1 MSMLA
6 PVCRRNSNVK
16 PEQAIKNRKRAER
29 FRILIIGRANSGK
42 TTILKRVCNS
52 TEDPE
57 ILDGTQQPIDPS
69 ILKPAAS
76 RGLHEIENEMIFKKE
91 LSRVKNFIKNRAH
104 GIHLKD
110 RIHVIWY
117 CIPLND
123 SRPVTKAEI
132 EFFSECGT
140 GHVPVVVLFTKFDA
154 FDDRAFQL
162 LQREKGYDDPNPYVP
177 ERAQQLF
184 EEMRSKLPIFNF
196 KYKPKGYVALRDM
209 DKANADCSRLLEVT
223 AEALDDDTLQL
234 LFVATQ
240 QITLKLCTTH
250 AIEKLILRMESVN
263 KLSIKQVESLILRWY
278 PHILREFREKYVIT
292 VNNSNYTK
300 MILLSQ
306 IQLTNYRYLD
316 GEIFVKLI
324 LNILLNLLNTSIE
337 NTGMVCCALYAAIFD
352 NNYLFLQRIGSLQ
365 NIQNDQIIQET
376 LVKLMDNMEA
386 LVGHQIVQL
395 AISLAIVAE
404 HSFFLKQENHQMSF
418 KESIEAALDVYLKSQ
433 NFPAVMSCVKALD
446 LSSFGRKRSPSVS
459 FLLPPEKS
467 TEEKKA
473 QLHLRDN
480 LVKIVLENS
489 ITPISQEEIKL

>member
-76 RGLHEIENEMIFKKE
+76 RGLHEIENEMIFKSNPEFIFHDSRGFEAGTTEE

-104 GIHLKD
+104 GMHLKD
-110 RIHVIWY
+110 RIHVIWYLSFLDLTRAAITHRLLQRY

-196 KYKPKGYVALRDM
+196 KYKPKGYVALRGTMTLANSYMHINIDVTLPLDM

-250 AIEKLILRMESVN
+250 AIEYANWRLFTDCGTVKFLCRKLILRMESVN

-278 PHILREFREKYVIT
+278 PHILV
-292 VNNSNYTK
+292 
-300 MILLSQ
+300 LSA
-306 IQLTNYRYLD
+306 
-316 GEIFVKLI
+316 
-324 LNILLNLLNTSIE
+324 SI
-337 NTGMVCCALYAAIFD
+337 
-352 NNYLFLQRIGSLQ
+352 
-365 NIQNDQIIQET
+365 
-376 LVKLMDNMEA
+376 
-386 LVGHQIVQL
+386 
-395 AISLAIVAE
+395 
-404 HSFFLKQENHQMSF
+404 
-418 KESIEAALDVYLKSQ
+418 
-433 NFPAVMSCVKALD
+433 
-446 LSSFGRKRSPSVS
+446 
-459 FLLPPEKS
+459 
-467 TEEKKA
+467 
-473 QLHLRDN
+473 
-480 LVKIVLENS
+480 
-489 ITPISQEEIKL
+489 

>member
-1 MSMLA
+1 MLA

-76 RGLHEIENEMIFKKE
+76 RGLHEIENEMIFKSNPEFIFHDSRGFEAGTTEE

-104 GIHLKD
+104 GMHLKD

-196 KYKPKGYVALRDM
+196 KYKPKGYVALRGTMTLANSYMHINIDVTLPLDM

-278 PHILREFREKYVIT
+278 PHILGVCEA
-292 VNNSNYTK
+292 
-300 MILLSQ
+300 
-306 IQLTNYRYLD
+306 
-316 GEIFVKLI
+316 FV
-324 LNILLNLLNTSIE
+324 
-337 NTGMVCCALYAAIFD
+337 
-352 NNYLFLQRIGSLQ
+352 
-365 NIQNDQIIQET
+365 
-376 LVKLMDNMEA
+376 
-386 LVGHQIVQL
+386 
-395 AISLAIVAE
+395 
-404 HSFFLKQENHQMSF
+404 
-418 KESIEAALDVYLKSQ
+418 
-433 NFPAVMSCVKALD
+433 
-446 LSSFGRKRSPSVS
+446 
-459 FLLPPEKS
+459 
-467 TEEKKA
+467 
-473 QLHLRDN
+473 
-480 LVKIVLENS
+480 
-489 ITPISQEEIKL
+489 